1 MSSVKVPLLELKNAA
16 SVSKMRRSLKG
27 HKGHIAQ
34 KTTIDFH
41 PNFLVIDGPFKSEV
55 IDVKCGFRDRISVNG
70 RQLSVTLDD
79 LPETEFVELVVDRK
93 ANKLTLIAEGLKVT
107 MLGAS

>member
-27 HKGHIAQ
+27 HKGYIAQ

-41 PNFLVIDGPFKSEV
+41 PNFLVIDGP
-55 IDVKCGFRDRISVNG
+55 CGFR
-70 RQLSVTLDD
+70 
-79 LPETEFVELVVDRK
+79 
-93 ANKLTLIAEGLKVT
+93 
-107 MLGAS
+107 